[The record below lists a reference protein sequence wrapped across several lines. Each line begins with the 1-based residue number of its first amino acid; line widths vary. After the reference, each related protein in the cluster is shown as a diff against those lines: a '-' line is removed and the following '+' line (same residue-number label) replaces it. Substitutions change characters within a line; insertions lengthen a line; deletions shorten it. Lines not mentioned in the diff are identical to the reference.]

1 MISNN
6 FDHIGRTLGPELTR
20 PEVARQAPP
29 VAIALDQL
37 EKDLHFLREGV
48 GHLSNRLSAVMRPI
62 GAIDN
67 GGKPMTPG
75 GSPLTNQIETLAQL
89 TRLIGSEVSAML
101 DCIEL

>member
-6 FDHIGRTLGPELTR
+6 FDHVGRTLG

-29 VAIALDQL
+29 VCIALDQL

-48 GHLSNRLSAVMRPI
+48 GHLSHRLSAVMRPI
-62 GAIDN
+62 GATDG

-101 DCIEL
+101 DCIEI